1 MSIELFITLCVG
13 IISLP
18 PLLYEFFFEDFCMG
32 YFFVRLT
39 KLAVRQNLIIA
50 IAIDFVR
57 YFLLI
62 LEGHSDQN

>member
-1 MSIELFITLCVG
+1 MLVVPLITVCVG
-13 IISLP
+13 GIFLVRGF
-18 PLLYEFFFEDFCMG
+18 YEVFSTG

-50 IAIDFVR
+50 IAIDFAR